1 MWLKIDLWVSLVS
14 VGCWKSVSES
24 LWTQHSENSKDICAS
39 RAWMTHM
46 YRVFQ
51 KAHWICKLFEVAILI
66 RLSDSKS
73 FESGINSV
81 CICLLKSAMPSLWDA
96 TSIYWLAK
104 SFSNCSTTFSKVSGL
119 HCSSKKYTVQDT
131 TEIFLPPE
139 SNRYSPDRTGVPIW
153 YLYYFYDIFWIYGK
167 GREKDHSNPAF
178 DPWEGSLLEKKAI
191 ICKSCVHCTRTHY
204 EYNK

>member
-1 MWLKIDLWVSLVS
+1 
-14 VGCWKSVSES
+14 
-24 LWTQHSENSKDICAS
+24 
-39 RAWMTHM
+39 
-46 YRVFQ
+46 
-51 KAHWICKLFEVAILI
+51 
-66 RLSDSKS
+66 
-73 FESGINSV
+73 
-81 CICLLKSAMPSLWDA
+81 MPSLWDA

-167 GREKDHSNPAF
+167 GRGKDQCQLLMQKTGWTNHSAFQSGHSSSLVWSSLVWSCLEKEFCLWLWSHGCSQQPCSCRQGNFDMVTTKGTTRRTLSRPAF
-178 DPWEGSLLEKKAI
+178 DPWEGSLLKKKTI
-191 ICKSCVHCTRTHY
+191 ICKSCVYCTLTHY

>member
-1 MWLKIDLWVSLVS
+1 
-14 VGCWKSVSES
+14 
-24 LWTQHSENSKDICAS
+24 
-39 RAWMTHM
+39 
-46 YRVFQ
+46 
-51 KAHWICKLFEVAILI
+51 
-66 RLSDSKS
+66 
-73 FESGINSV
+73 
-81 CICLLKSAMPSLWDA
+81 MPSLWDA

-167 GREKDHSNPAF
+167 GREKDQCQLLMQKTGWTNHSAF
-178 DPWEGSLLEKKAI
+178 QSGHSFSLVWSSLVLYGLVLLGKRVLPMALITWMHSTTIFLKTRKFWHGDEQRNNQVNLEQACI
-191 ICKSCVHCTRTHY
+191 WPVRGQSFRKSNYMQELCVLHTDSLWIQ
-204 EYNK
+204 